1 MLDTDTAASTE
12 AIASLRQ
19 PLHQALIEAGLD
31 GELTALT
38 PMADT
43 GLAHAHLWLSRHS
56 GEDWVA
62 RLPKQSQMRLAG
74 DDNLT
79 YQAACFTRASQ
90 GGHTP
95 ALKAVLPTSDA
106 LPRGGLLV
114 SAIRG
119 RHARLPDDL
128 PAIAKALASLHA
140 QPLPPA
146 SQRAPLQAP
155 NDPWAAMLAEL
166 HQQAVYLDR
175 AKIAPE
181 VHRQLSGDLTDLEQ
195 WCRQAPPASQSLI
208 SFDAHPGNFLIQDD
222 GRAMLVDL
230 EKCRYSLP
238 GFDLAHASL
247 YTSTTWD
254 PNSHAELSIAQVRA
268 FHRAWA
274 AAMAEQD
281 ARIDAEELMQCRRAM
296 WLWSVTWC
304 AKWQVEQ
311 QRARD
316 DSAAGEDWS
325 SELSDPALIAHVAD
339 RVEHYLSPD
348 VIARVRH
355 EWRALADDS
364 GLA

>member
-1 MLDTDTAASTE
+1 MLDTDTADSTE

-43 GLAHAHLWLSRHS
+43 GLAHAHLWLSRHN
-56 GEDWVA
+56 GADWVA

-74 DDNLT
+74 DDNLA

-95 ALKAVLPTSDA
+95 ALKAVLPASDA

-114 SAIRG
+114 SAIHG

-146 SQRAPLQAP
+146 ARRAPLQAP
-155 NDPWAAMLAEL
+155 ADPWAAMLTEL
-166 HQQAVYLDR
+166 HQQAAYLDR

-181 VHRQLSGDLTDLEQ
+181 VHRQLSDDLADLEQ
-195 WCRQAPPASQSLI
+195 WCGKAPPASQSLI

-254 PNSHAELSIAQVRA
+254 PHSHAELSLGEVRA

-274 AAMAEQD
+274 AAMAEHG
-281 ARIDAEELMQCRRAM
+281 ARIDADELLQCRRAM

-316 DSAAGEDWS
+316 ASAAGEDWS

-339 RVEHYLSPD
+339 RVEHYLSPS